1 MTPIRCPAVTPIRCP
16 AVTPRALTEIPAKG
30 WLQVVKRGWKE
41 SSADQVPLLGAGVA
55 FYAFLALFPALIAV
69 VSLYGLFADP
79 AAIGT
84 QINSMTSALPGQ
96 ARILITDQVTALT
109 TRGRATLG
117 IGLIL
122 SVALALWS
130 ASSGVS
136 NLITA
141 INSAYDEDEE
151 RGFVK
156 KRLLALAITVAAIAF
171 MVIMLG
177 LVAVV
182 PPLLEHLVGDSPLRW
197 VLQIGRWVV
206 LILLVTGALAVLYR
220 LAPDRAAPKMR
231 WVSVG
236 AIAATV
242 LWLVASIGFSLYVLT
257 FGNYAKT
264 YGVFAGIIVTL
275 LCFGSRP
282 TPSCSG
288 PKSTPRPNNKPPTTP
303 PKAQTGHAAD
313 DTPSKQTQPPATN
326 QTANPPTPEKS
337 TSGVCR
343 VCQRTGWVLVLRS
356 SARRRRRRRQSH

>member
-1 MTPIRCPAVTPIRCP
+1 MTSTHRPGTRTDTDRVPGGDADQVPGGDADQVP
-16 AVTPRALTEIPAKG
+16 GGDAEKPTEIPAKG

-84 QINSMTSALPGQ
+84 QINSMTSALPEQ
-96 ARILITDQVTALT
+96 ARTLITDQVTALT

-156 KRLLALAITVAAIAF
+156 KRLLALAITVAAIVF

-197 VLQIGRWVV
+197 ILQIGRWLV

-220 LAPDRAAPKMR
+220 LARTVPPPRCAGFPSAPSPPPSYGWSPR
-231 WVSVG
+231 S
-236 AIAATV
+236 ASRCTCRPSAT
-242 LWLVASIGFSLYVLT
+242 
-257 FGNYAKT
+257 
-264 YGVFAGIIVTL
+264 
-275 LCFGSRP
+275 
-282 TPSCSG
+282 
-288 PKSTPRPNNKPPTTP
+288 TPRPT
-303 PKAQTGHAAD
+303 A
-313 DTPSKQTQPPATN
+313 SSPA
-326 QTANPPTPEKS
+326 
-337 TSGVCR
+337 
-343 VCQRTGWVLVLRS
+343 S
-356 SARRRRRRRQSH
+356 S